1 MRVLSRPGVPAAVFV
16 RACGTVSLAWGV
28 VIAALTGY
36 GAIAS
41 LEGIGLQW
49 ARTRTMSLG
58 FPAAAGAVIAALTAF
73 GIASGGVIG
82 VLGWIAVLTEFV
94 LARAVI
100 VAKPGA
106 PSPELAAMALTS
118 GAIVAAIL
126 LGGIAVRLFQR
137 NEHGAHLRG
146 RREAAQAGTA
156 LLLLS
161 GLWVAAV
168 RTGVL
173 HRFHLTGNVDLVV
186 FAPVVLACAGVAALT
201 WHGSWRAAWPDM
213 PTEEVTIERRQG
225 PIAASRSATR
235 APQATRV
242 APARLADVIL
252 PDPTRAEI
260 RALIRL
266 IADPASGAA
275 LGVEPPAGAILYGP
289 PGTGKTLVARAI
301 AGETGRAVLSYSGSE
316 LTSMWVGEGTQL
328 VRQMIDAARAAAPCV
343 LFIDELD
350 GIASA
355 RGRMQRDQGSAAT
368 HDLRARLGEFL
379 QQLEGTGGALASVFV
394 VGATNRLDD
403 VDPAV
408 RSRLAYHVEIPL
420 PDEAARAAIL
430 RQHFPP
436 RATTSPEEVARLAGG
451 LAGRELREL
460 CRVAGMVAL
469 AERADAVTSDHFAR
483 ALERVR
489 TDPGAYATRPA
500 EPSRVEQAA
509 FADLVLPEETVAE
522 LRTLVRLISD
532 PASGEGLGV
541 EPPAGAILY
550 GPPGC
555 GKTLIARAIAG
566 ESRRPVLAFSG
577 ASLTSPF
584 AGEGTQLVR
593 DMFRQARSQAPC
605 VLFVDEIDG
614 IAPARHDGILALGHA
629 GNDATQRIDQFLQEL
644 EGVGGAARNVFVV
657 GATNHLNAID
667 PAVRS
672 RLSYHV
678 RIPLPDEAARVA
690 ILRQHFPRQAE
701 TTPEE
706 VAGMTD
712 GLSGR
717 DLREMCRI
725 AGLVALS
732 DRATTVTL
740 DHFTRARDRLS
751 AGTGGG

>member
-1 MRVLSRPGVPAAVFV
+1 MRLLSRSRVPAAAFV

-28 VIAALTGY
+28 VIAALTSY

-73 GIASGGVIG
+73 GIASGGVMG
-82 VLGWIAVLTEFV
+82 VLGWIAVLAEFV

-100 VAKPGA
+100 VAKPSA

-126 LGGIAVRLFQR
+126 LGGIAVHLFQR

-173 HRFHLTGNVDLVV
+173 HRLHLTGNVDVVV
-186 FAPVVLACAGVAALT
+186 FAPVVLACAGLAALT

-213 PTEEVTIERRQG
+213 PTEEVTIERQG
-225 PIAASRSATR
+225 PIAASRRATR

-301 AGETGRAVLSYSGSE
+301 AGETGRAVLSYGGSE
-316 LTSMWVGEGTQL
+316 LTSMWAGEGTQL
-328 VRQMIDAARAAAPCV
+328 VRQMFDAARAAAPCV

-350 GIASA
+350 GITPA
-355 RGRMQRDQGSAAT
+355 RGAMQQHQGSAAT

-379 QQLEGTGGALASVFV
+379 QQLEGTGGALTSVFV

-420 PDEAARAAIL
+420 PDEAARVAIL

-436 RATTSPEEVARLAGG
+436 RTATSPEEVARLAGG

-460 CRVAGMVAL
+460 CRVAGMLAL
-469 AERADAVTSDHFAR
+469 AEHTDAVTSEHFAR

-509 FADLVLPEETVAE
+509 FADLVLPDTTVAE

-532 PASGEGLGV
+532 PASGQGLGV

-584 AGEGTQLVR
+584 VGEGTQLVR

-614 IAPARHDGILALGHA
+614 IAPARDHALGGLGQASH
-629 GNDATQRIDQFLQEL
+629 DATQRIDQFLQEL

-678 RIPLPDEAARVA
+678 HIPLPDEAARVA
-690 ILRQHFPRQAE
+690 ILRQHFPRRAE

-706 VAGMTD
+706 VAAMTD

-740 DHFTRARDRLS
+740 GHFTRARDRLS
-751 AGTGGG
+751 AGTSGG